1 MSMKLGDLPADMKKS
16 FRPYALGDHDDAEID
31 LKKLPVCT
39 DKGIPVLAYPE
50 SSREKMK
57 AFDANGDGYVEM
69 YELERAAELYSE
81 SKNTSKRLMQLV
93 AMLLAIIAVLPGVIA
108 GCILRVCV
116 CVRLPYEM
124 SSRPEKRLAHW
135 SSGQNGIKVIHVCSR
150 GKEMRIGTDARARR
164 YLPLG

>member
-39 DKGIPVLAYPE
+39 DKGMPVLAYPE

-93 AMLLAIIAVLPGVIA
+93 AMLLAIIAVLTGVIA
-108 GCILRVCV
+108 GCTYARNHVQVHEAGWHCDRSERKHNLHGELNVLR
-116 CVRLPYEM
+116 
-124 SSRPEKRLAHW
+124 SRQY
-135 SSGQNGIKVIHVCSR
+135 G
-150 GKEMRIGTDARARR
+150 
-164 YLPLG
+164 